1 MSGQRAAPA
10 IFPTIKP
17 SMSEAQDSPEQDDGG
32 RVLEIDKARVR
43 QRFDRAVREH
53 RPALLDLA
61 RKLCRTHVDPDDLVQ
76 DVLETTLQHIAEL
89 PEDTN
94 LIAWMTRVLRN
105 RFVDRCRR
113 LRTRGI
119 QIPIEDV
126 PVAQPAVEGEAW
138 WQRLGA
144 DDIRARLA
152 QLPAEQ
158 RAAFELFA
166 FDGASYQEIAERLA
180 IPKATVGTRILRARV
195 RLKELFVRDSEE
207 AA

>member
-1 MSGQRAAPA
+1 
-10 IFPTIKP
+10 
-17 SMSEAQDSPEQDDGG
+17 MSEAQDSAEQVGTG
-32 RVLEIDKARVR
+32 RVVEIDKARAR

-53 RPALLDLA
+53 RPVLLDLA

-76 DVLETTLQHIAEL
+76 DVFETTFKPIAEL

-94 LIAWMTRVLRN
+94 LVAWMTRVLRN

-113 LRTRGI
+113 LKTRGT
-119 QIPIEDV
+119 QTPIEDV
-126 PVAQPAVEGEAW
+126 PVASVVAEPESW

-144 DDIRARLA
+144 DDIRARLDA
-152 QLPAEQ
+152 LPPEQ

-166 FDGASYQEIAERLA
+166 FHGASYQEIAERLG
-180 IPKATVGTRILRARV
+180 IPKATVGTRILRART
-195 RLKELFVRDSEE
+195 RLKQLFEGLADEGS